1 MRNTSS
7 AHFAAAMALAFLP
20 VAVAQSPATASNAKY
35 PPIPRTADGKPDL
48 TGVWQG
54 GSNRVGTWEEAN
66 NAPGIGG
73 TGAAAPAPAPAS
85 PSVTNRPPAPARE
98 PAPYQPWAA
107 AKVLEFFNRRGIDD
121 PDAYCIPPGVPRIT
135 TFGLFPMQ
143 FVQTPQTVV
152 ILFEVYHVFRIIPIN
167 AKHPDDLEPSY
178 MGDSVG
184 HWEGDTLVV
193 DVTGFN
199 DKTWLGPTGTFHT
212 EALHVTERY
221 TRVDYNTINYDVTME
236 DPNVL
241 TKPWNTHST
250 IMLRN
255 GTRLREYECS
265 ENNADMERYEKLL
278 KDDSVFR
285 RK

>member
-1 MRNTSS
+1 
-7 AHFAAAMALAFLP
+7 MALAFLP
-20 VAVAQSPATASNAKY
+20 VAVAQRPATASNAKY
-35 PPIPRTADGKPDL
+35 PPIPRTVDGKPDL

-66 NAPGIGG
+66 NGPGIGG
-73 TGAAAPAPAPAS
+73 TGAATPARAPAS

-98 PAPYQPWAA
+98 PAPYQPRAA

-121 PDAYCIPPGVPRIT
+121 PEASCAAPGVPRIT
-135 TFGLFPMQ
+135 TIGLFPMQ
-143 FVQTPQTVV
+143 IVQTPQTVV
-152 ILFEVYHVFRIIPIN
+152 MLFEVFHVFRIIPMN

-255 GTRLREYECS
+255 GTRLREYECA

>member
-1 MRNTSS
+1 VKTPRVLVFGLWTT
-7 AHFAAAMALAFLP
+7 AL
-20 VAVAQSPATASNAKY
+20 VAQNQAPPKY
-35 PPIPRTADGKPDL
+35 PTVPRTANGKPDL

-54 GSNRVGTWEEAN
+54 GSNRIGTWEEAN
-66 NAPGIGG
+66 NGPGIGG
-73 TGAAAPAPAPAS
+73 TGVAPQSAPQGANARPAS
-85 PSVTNRPPAPARE
+85 TRERP
-98 PAPYQPWAA
+98 PYQPWAA
-107 AKVLEFFNRRGIDD
+107 AKVLEFYNRRGIDD
-121 PDAYCIPPGVPRIT
+121 PEAHCASPGVPRIT
-135 TFGLFPMQ
+135 TIGLFPMQ
-143 FVQTPQTVV
+143 IVQTPQTMVM
-152 ILFEVYHVFRIIPIN
+152 LFEVFHVFRIIPID

-184 HWEGDTLVV
+184 HWDGDTFVV

-199 DKTWLGPTGTFHT
+199 DKTWLGPVGSFHT
-212 EALHVTERY
+212 EALHVMERY
-221 TRVDYNTINYDVTME
+221 TREDYNTINYDVTME

-255 GTRLREYECS
+255 GTRLREYECA
-265 ENNADMERYEKLL
+265 ENNADMERYEQLL

>member
-1 MRNTSS
+1 MRRSQI
-7 AHFAAAMALAFLP
+7 AVAIALA
-20 VAVAQSPATASNAKY
+20 VWPATLLAQAKY

-66 NAPGIGG
+66 SGPGLGG
-73 TGAAAPAPAPAS
+73 TGTAPAQAPTPAAS
-85 PSVTNRPPAPARE
+85 RPPAPARE

-121 PDAYCIPPGVPRIT
+121 PEASCAAPGVPRIT
-135 TFGLFPMQ
+135 TIGLFPMQ
-143 FVQTPQTVV
+143 IVQTPQTVV
-152 ILFEVYHVFRIIPIN
+152 ILFEVFHVFRIIPIN

-193 DVTGFN
+193 DVTSFN

-221 TRVDYNTINYDVTME
+221 TRVDHNTINYDVTME

-241 TKPWNTHST
+241 TKPWSTHST
-250 IMLRN
+250 IMLRP
-255 GTRLREYECS
+255 GTRLREYECA
-265 ENNADMERYEKLL
+265 ENNADLERYEKLL

>member
-1 MRNTSS
+1 MTYKRL
-7 AHFAAAMALAFLP
+7 AAICAFAAVGLA
-20 VAVAQSPATASNAKY
+20 QTA
-35 PPIPRTADGKPDL
+35 PPIPRTSDGKPDM

-66 NAPGIGG
+66 SPAAGAEFGTGRGG
-73 TGAAAPAPAPAS
+73 TPL
-85 PSVTNRPPAPARE
+85 PPRE
-98 PAPYQPWAA
+98 PPPYQPWAA
-107 AKVLEFFNRRGIDD
+107 KKVLEFYNRRGIDD
-121 PDAYCIPPGVPRIT
+121 PEAHCLAPGVPRIT
-135 TFGLFPMQ
+135 TIGLFPMEI
-143 FVQTPQTVV
+143 VQTPKKV
-152 ILFEVYHVFRIIPIN
+152 IMLYEVFSVFRVIPID

-193 DVTGFN
+193 DVTSFN
-199 DKTWLGPTGTFHT
+199 DKTWLGPVGSFHT

-221 TRVDYNTINYDVTME
+221 TRVDYNTIRYDVTME
-236 DPNVL
+236 DPNVF

-250 IMLRN
+250 IMLRP

>member
-1 MRNTSS
+1 MKFISI
-7 AHFAAAMALAFLP
+7 AFLLAAIP
-20 VAVAQSPATASNAKY
+20 LSAQTKY
-35 PPIPRTADGKPDL
+35 PPMPRTAEGKPDL

-54 GSNRVGTWEEAN
+54 GSNRVGSWEEAN
-66 NAPGIGG
+66 DGTGVGG
-73 TGAAAPAPAPAS
+73 TGTAKPSPTPAN
-85 PSVTNRPPAPARE
+85 VPARE

-107 AKVLEFFNRRGIDD
+107 KKVLEFFNRRGIDD
-121 PDAYCIPPGVPRIT
+121 PEASCAAPGVPRIT
-135 TFGLFPMQ
+135 TIGLFPMQ
-143 FVQTPQTVV
+143 IVQTPKTVV
-152 ILFEVYHVFRIIPIN
+152 MLFEVFHVFRIIPIN

-199 DKTWLGPTGTFHT
+199 DKTWLGPIGTFHS

-241 TKPWNTHST
+241 TKPWNTHNT

-255 GTRLREYECS
+255 GTRLREYECA